1 MADAID
7 DDRARVRAVLAR
19 ELETISFY
27 EQLARAAEVAE
38 AKAFFEHLSR
48 EEKEHVAEATALL
61 RRLDAD
67 QEATFQKEYPAE
79 HFTGA
84 AKPPPAPMPERLP
97 VEAGRVLHAIP
108 APPATSGKLTV
119 GSLRRQPFKKN

>member
-1 MADAID
+1 MADVIH

-27 EQLARAAEVAE
+27 EQLAGAAEAAE
-38 AKAFFEHLSR
+38 AKAFFEHLAR

-67 QEATFQKEYPAE
+67 QEATFQREYSAE
-79 HFTGA
+79 HFDAA
-84 AKPPPAPMPERLP
+84 AKKPPAPMPERLP
-97 VEAGRVLHAIP
+97 VEPGRVLHAIP
-108 APPATSGKLTV
+108 APPIGGKLTV
-119 GSLRRQPFKKN
+119 GSLRRQPIARD